1 MRESERGKVGIEKDT
16 VRECG
21 EKEVTIKERKVRERE
36 REKGRERDRNCK
48 FLSNA
53 FVALKAKV
61 EVISKRT
68 LDKTK
73 FCFRKL
79 KNWQ

>member
-1 MRESERGKVGIEKDT
+1 M
-16 VRECG
+16 G
-21 EKEVTIKERKVRERE
+21 EKEVTIKERKSERK
-36 REKGRERDRNCK
+36 REKERERDRNCK

-53 FVALKAKV
+53 IVALKAKV

-68 LDKTK
+68 LDKTQ

-79 KNWQ
+79 KKQL